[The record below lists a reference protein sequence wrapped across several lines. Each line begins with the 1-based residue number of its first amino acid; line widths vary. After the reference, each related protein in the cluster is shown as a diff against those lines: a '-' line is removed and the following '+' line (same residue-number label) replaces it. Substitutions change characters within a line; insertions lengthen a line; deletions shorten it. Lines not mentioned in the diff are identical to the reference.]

1 MGKEIIIVGLIAVA
15 LGIWIYIKTGEW
27 IPASIPTIIGFIL
40 VLFYKEEDKI
50 EKRKDIKHKPRKK

>member
-1 MGKEIIIVGLIAVA
+1 MGKEIIFGGLAAIA

-27 IPASIPTIIGFIL
+27 ISASIPTIIGLIL

-50 EKRKDIKHKPRKK
+50 EKRRDKK